1 MIQDDDDIYV
11 WKYEEYSDWSR
22 QIAKN
27 YTRKEIEKQLG
38 IVASQR
44 ERDAKSAVA
53 AIEATGSMQSQSQ
66 RRAQSSN
73 VLRTNYERRTALQN
87 ALEIYR
93 NYPEQTKEG
102 F

>member
-1 MIQDDDDIYV
+1 MAQDDDTPYV

-27 YTRKEIEKQLG
+27 YTRKEILKRLG
-38 IVASQR
+38 TAIG
-44 ERDAKSAVA
+44 ERDGAAKSHLR

-66 RRAQSSN
+66 RRAQTGN
-73 VLRTNYERRTALQN
+73 VVVANYEERTALQN
-87 ALEIYR
+87 ALEIYH
-93 NYPEQTKEG
+93 NYPEHTKEG